1 LFGIKFKKI
10 KTKYRYINIIKKIFI
25 IMIENGT
32 VVNVHYTGKLTDGS
46 IFDSSEDR
54 GTLRFEMGTGQIIP
68 GFESALMNKK
78 VGDKVTVNIK
88 PEEAYG
94 PVLEELIVNVQLDRL
109 PENIEIGQMLE
120 ASLENGQSTN
130 VTIVNITEE
139 YATIDGN
146 HPLAGQDLIF
156 DIEVVSLD

>member
-1 LFGIKFKKI
+1 
-10 KTKYRYINIIKKIFI
+10 
-25 IMIENGT
+25 
-32 VVNVHYTGKLTDGS
+32 
-46 IFDSSEDR
+46 
-54 GTLRFEMGTGQIIP
+54 MGTGQIIP

-120 ASLENGQSTN
+120 ASLENGQSSN